1 MDKCLNCENKKMF
14 QAPPEFISFHC
25 WEEWEWGILKN
36 STRTYTFL
44 IFLFIII
51 HHSFQSMYIYPSLVF
66 HSFILPIAHCS
77 YIDSWKKQAWN
88 LRWPFVKFLVLCR
101 LLYCNLSHTLWT
113 LYHIYLVALNFSII
127 LWEFCPWYVLDF
139 PQYWSPLEVHLKAI

>member
-1 MDKCLNCENKKMF
+1 MSELWKQKNV
-14 QAPPEFISFHC
+14 PGSSRIYFISLLRGMRVGNIEKFD
-25 WEEWEWGILKN
+25 
-36 STRTYTFL
+36 TYIYVSDL
-44 IFLFIII
+44 PIHYYSSFI
-51 HHSFQSMYIYPSLVF
+51 SMYPRLVF
-66 HSFILPIAHCS
+66 HSFILPIAHSS